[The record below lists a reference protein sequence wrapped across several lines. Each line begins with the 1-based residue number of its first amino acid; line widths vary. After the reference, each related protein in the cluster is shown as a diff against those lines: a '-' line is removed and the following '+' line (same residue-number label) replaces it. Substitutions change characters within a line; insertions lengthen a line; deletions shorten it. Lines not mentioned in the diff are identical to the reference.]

1 MDTPDYARNNNWL
14 NILKVLNGNK
24 DGILNR
30 LNDNG
35 IEARPIWKLCHE
47 QEYLKNFE
55 EVDITNAIEQVNNC
69 ICLPSSFGLN
79 EEDIKYISGVINE

>member
-24 DGILNR
+24 DATLKK
-30 LNDNG
+30 LNDSG

-47 QEYLKNFE
+47 QEYLKHFE
-55 EVDITNAIEQVNNC
+55 VIEITNAIEQVNSC
-69 ICLPSSFGLN
+69 ICLPSSVGLN
-79 EEDIKYISGVINE
+79 EEDIKFISGVINE